1 MMPLTFADLNKEMII
16 KKIGGNAEVKAHLAD
31 LGFVVGGAITIVSSL
46 AGNLIVNVKG
56 ARVAIGEAIAMKI
69 FV

>member
-46 AGNLIVNVKG
+46 GFHRRSYGNENICIINNT
-56 ARVAIGEAIAMKI
+56 
-69 FV
+69 